1 MKIREPN
8 RSLNNPSNKCLRVAS
23 GKVRTGGRL
32 VSAVKP
38 K

>member
-1 MKIREPN
+1 MEIREPN
-8 RSLNNPSNKCLRVAS
+8 RSQNNPNNKLRMAS